1 MDTGGQFVHQA
12 LSLAMASTKFP
23 VKLGA
28 VSTVIKSLRTDARQS
43 GFGLWSQGFTANM
56 GMHADL
62 G

>member
-1 MDTGGQFVHQA
+1 M
-12 LSLAMASTKFP
+12 AMATTKFP

-28 VSTVIKSLRTDARQS
+28 VSTVTESSCADAQDAQKS
-43 GFGLWSQGFTANM
+43 GFGLCSQWFMAKM